1 MRAIILRKNSP
12 PIILRLKKLVYVT
25 SLFYLHNFISM
36 HKNTE
41 KKKQA
46 IIHNVLRINKMNW
59 NGAAF
64 TCKADQK

>member
-36 HKNTE
+36 HKNIE
-41 KKKQA
+41 KKKNRLLF
-46 IIHNVLRINKMNW
+46 IMY
-59 NGAAF
+59 
-64 TCKADQK
+64 